1 MGADKGKG
9 NRFALSGKQA
19 DGHRLKHLLT
29 GSDIPAHQINSHSGL
44 GEETGI
50 MQTQLPLNCLPL
62 FPCRFHVQRDRREL
76 PRQGQTP
83 ANRQH
88 KNTRQQSKCSRI
100 VLKEVEA
107 CAQHNGSKPA

>member
-19 DGHRLKHLLT
+19 DGHRLKHLLA

-44 GEETGI
+44 GKDTGI
-50 MQTQLPLNCLPL
+50 TQTQLPLNGLPL
-62 FPCRFHVQRDRREL
+62 FPCRFHVQRDRRAL
-76 PRQGQTP
+76 PHQGQAP

-88 KNTRQQSKCSRI
+88 KNTHQQGECSRI
-100 VLKEVEA
+100 ILKKVEA
-107 CAQHNGSKPA
+107 CTQRNGSKPA